1 MDRQLAALHHFEL
14 GTVGEITYYD
24 EMEVIGSHATLRRL
38 WINEGKRRGYELVN
52 A

>member
-1 MDRQLAALHHFEL
+1 MIDRFADK
-14 GTVGEITYYD
+14 GPNTPSRYDSYYE
-24 EMEVIGSHATLRRL
+24 EMKVIGTHAALRRL